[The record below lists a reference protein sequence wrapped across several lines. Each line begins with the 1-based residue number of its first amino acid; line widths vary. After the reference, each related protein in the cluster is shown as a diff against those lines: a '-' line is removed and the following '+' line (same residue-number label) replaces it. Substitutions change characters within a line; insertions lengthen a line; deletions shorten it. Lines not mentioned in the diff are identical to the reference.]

1 MLSGQTTQSSKSE
14 AATVMAGDTGTD
26 GAITMVGGT
35 IAIGADPTNQ
45 PQRSR
50 RTPGD
55 SSDTQL
61 RVSKQLKKE

>member
-1 MLSGQTTQSSKSE
+1 
-14 AATVMAGDTGTD
+14 MAGDTGTD
-26 GAITMVGGT
+26 GAITMVGGEAAAITMVGGT

-61 RVSKQLKKE
+61 RVSKQLQKE